1 MLLSCL
7 FSLGLLQA
15 TAGSSEPEVRLG
27 MACDPK
33 NVECDQPSLGRQV
46 ALGHGWDVRG
56 DRSLISSPWM
66 SDTIANKKID
76 TENNYKE
83 MHLSMETDSSER
95 ADSMSVEANLEVNVL
110 SGLVQVSAGG
120 KYMTSEKET
129 SNSVRVV
136 LKYEATNYFTMM
148 PYSQTPVDQSNLDFC
163 SNDNLAKEGGP
174 THVVSSVQFGT
185 TAFVLFEREVFRGES
200 EEEVSGYLSVNVAN
214 AVAGYGVNS
223 SLNVNYTGSLNTT
236 RDTINIHFLGNSLIN
251 VPQSLEDISKLIDDL
266 DESTRTNP
274 QPLRFTMA
282 RIDEICSAADVVFAS
297 IGNPTLERLADILRS
312 FADSELR
319 TKTFL
324 HEENSV
330 ARRQSLRQALEGPG
344 SFGGELNSF
353 QGDFKME
360 LSKLLV
366 DVRSNAT
373 NDVALESIILDVD
386 ESYFEEYKART
397 FLDYFDGQIHSFD
410 GFYDTPDAPNIQVD
424 KADGSLQSACVLGG
438 AKNTYIFTLNVLPDT
453 NLATEFFAGTLDTS
467 KNWISDQADVG
478 LKFRQFRLKAAETNP
493 DSSCFIVDFAVR
505 DPNHQVTFKVV
516 DIFGHTQESHDNLP
530 EVEDHQITLDHNS
543 CHWVNADG
551 WGQVIRCQDDELAA
565 GACAGGSHYDC
576 KSGAA
581 THSLYCCHVSEQFPI
596 KVDEDNCRE
605 LHSSYGYSVDCS
617 AQSSNGLTV
626 HRSCSS
632 GAYHDCWL
640 SGGGEDW
647 DHGNGDW
654 DTNRV
659 DCCST
664 TFNNGIALGM
674 RGEDDCGDWHYGD
687 WGVDLWCPDNSV
699 LVARCGSGRQHDC
712 PHSSSHGIKCCSL
725 YALL

>member
-1 MLLSCL
+1 M
-7 FSLGLLQA
+7 
-15 TAGSSEPEVRLG
+15 
-27 MACDPK
+27 K
-33 NVECDQPSLGRQV
+33 V

-56 DRSLISSPWM
+56 DRSLTSSPWM
-66 SDTIANKKID
+66 SDTIASKKID

-174 THVVSSVQFGT
+174 THVVSSVQYGT

-223 SLNVNYTGSLNTT
+223 SLNFNYTGSLNTT
-236 RDTINIHFLGNSLIN
+236 RDTINIHFLGNSLID
-251 VPQSLEDISKLIDDL
+251 VPQSLEDISRLIDDL
-266 DESTRTNP
+266 DETTRTNP

-297 IGNPTLERLADILRS
+297 IGNPTLEKLADILRS
-312 FADSELR
+312 LANSDLR

-324 HEENSV
+324 HDENSV
-330 ARRQSLRQALEGPG
+330 AQRYLLKQALEGPG
-344 SFGGELNSF
+344 SFGKELNTF
-353 QGDFKME
+353 QEDFKME

-373 NDVALESIILDVD
+373 NEAALESIILDVD
-386 ESYFEEYKART
+386 ESYFEEYKAGT
-397 FLDYFDGQIHSFD
+397 FLDYFERQIHSFD
-410 GFYDTPDAPNIQVD
+410 TFYDTPEAPHIQVD
-424 KADGSLQSACVLGG
+424 NADGSLQSACILGG

-453 NLATEFFAGTLDTS
+453 NLATEFFAGTLDTN
-467 KNWISDQADVG
+467 KDWISDEVEVG
-478 LKFRQFRLKAAETNP
+478 AKFSQFLWRAAETNP
-493 DSSCFIVDFAVR
+493 DSSCFIVDFAER

-516 DIFGHTQESHDNLP
+516 DIFGKVQESHDNLP

-551 WGQVIRCQDDELAA
+551 WYQLIHCQDDELAA
-565 GACAGGSHYDC
+565 GACAGFINLRFKSILGIIITFQTQGGNNMDC
-576 KSGAA
+576 KNGAA
-581 THSLYCCHVSEQFPI
+581 AHSLYCCHVSERLPI
-596 KVDEDNCRE
+596 KVNKKIGEFLHLKKNFFPQVDEDHCSV
-605 LHSSYGYSVDCS
+605 LHSSWGQSIDCS
-617 AQSSNGLTV
+617 TQSSNGLTV
-626 HRSCSS
+626 HRSE
-632 GAYHDCWL
+632 Y
-640 SGGGEDW
+640 
-647 DHGNGDW
+647 
-654 DTNRV
+654 
-659 DCCST
+659 
-664 TFNNGIALGM
+664 
-674 RGEDDCGDWHYGD
+674 
-687 WGVDLWCPDNSV
+687 
-699 LVARCGSGRQHDC
+699 
-712 PHSSSHGIKCCSL
+712 L
-725 YALL
+725 YSAPF